1 MRHAGLADSSEP
13 VNTSRVNGVK
23 QLALLLLLPLLIAGH
38 QGKTGKL
45 SDAQLQPAL
54 NRYDLSAPPKTR
66 FRLPSRLGEASG
78 LAMTADGRLFA
89 HDDERA
95 AIYQLDFVN
104 GRIIKQF
111 SLGRFGVRA
120 DLEGLAIKDRMF
132 YLVESN
138 GTIYEFP
145 EGNDGDR
152 VEFRTYRTGLSARYD
167 IEGLCYDPET
177 DCLLL
182 ACKGYPGD
190 GLHGVKAVYA
200 FSLASK
206 RLDPKPRFLIAL
218 DRVTSKSHKHEFN
231 PSGIERH
238 PISGRFFVI
247 AAQGYTI
254 IELSREGR
262 ILAQQIINR
271 KYNPQPEGITFTT
284 NGTLI
289 LCNDGQGSSG
299 SLTVYTAR

>member
-1 MRHAGLADSSEP
+1 M
-13 VNTSRVNGVK
+13 K
-23 QLALLLLLPLLIAGH
+23 QLALVISIPLLLADY
-38 QGKTGKL
+38 QAKTGKP
-45 SDAQLQPAL
+45 SDAQLQPTL
-54 NRYDLSAPPKTR
+54 NRYDLSGPPKTR
-66 FRLPSRLGEASG
+66 CKLPPRLGEASG

-95 AIYQLDFVN
+95 VIYQLDYVN

-111 SLGRFGVRA
+111 SLGRLGMRA
-120 DLEGLAIKDRMF
+120 DFEGLAIKDRVF
-132 YLVESN
+132 YLAESN

-190 GLHGVKAVYA
+190 GLRGVKAVYA

-206 RLDPKPRFLIAL
+206 RLDAKPRFLIAL
-218 DRVTSKSHKHEFN
+218 DRVTSASHKHEFS

-262 ILAQQIINR
+262 ILAQQSINR
-271 KYNPQPEGITFTT
+271 KYNPQPEGITFT
-284 NGTLI
+284 NDGTLI